1 MPALP
6 PVFPPQHLTC
16 PDPDRCPV
24 DRGFPPPGERPEI
37 PTARLEAGRALFRVY
52 GPAWGYDEF
61 NPGFGDA
68 RFSPF
73 DDAAGHRVPAL
84 YLADSPAA
92 ALLETVFHD
101 VAAGP
106 GRVVYERMLVQKLLA
121 HVLLP
126 RAARVFDLRDP
137 VLADL
142 GIPRSAVASSPAE
155 HYPCTRR
162 LARDLLTAGAGPDND
177 MGPRSGTDPDT
188 RPVGILWHSR
198 QAELAGHTGAEVLV
212 LFGDRYPTG
221 RGEWGLAAPGARNLF
236 EGPGRALV
244 DMVAQSL
251 DATVI
256 PAG

>member
-1 MPALP
+1 MPAL
-6 PVFPPQHLTC
+6 PPQHLTC

-24 DRGFPPPGERPEI
+24 DRGFPPPGERPAI

-73 DDAAGHRVPAL
+73 DDASGRRVPAL

-101 VAAGP
+101 MAAGP

-137 VLADL
+137 VLAGL
-142 GIPRSAVASSPAE
+142 GIPRSAVASGPAE

-162 LARDLLTAGAGPDND
+162 LARDLLTSGSGPNNDTDPGA
-177 MGPRSGTDPDT
+177 STDPDT
-188 RPVGILWHSR
+188 RPAGILWHSR
-198 QAELAGHTGAEVLV
+198 QAELAGHGGAEVLV
-212 LFGDRYPTG
+212 IFGDHYPTA